1 MEAANRF
8 RSAEMMSQVVI
19 LGTSVKYGGGCSSLQ
34 GCIFFPKIE
43 FFINHYLEHRVFY
56 KLGQSRPTAGKA

>member
-43 FFINHYLEHRVFY
+43 FFINHYLEALSF
-56 KLGQSRPTAGKA
+56 